1 MDSVLIDTHVFI
13 WLAEADP
20 TLPNSIK
27 DILENTDNVFV
38 SIASFWEISIKLKIG
53 KLSLYSDFN
62 TIEDSFATTRFKLLS
77 ITLKDTI
84 QLYNLP
90 LHHKDPFDR
99 ILVSQ
104 AINNS
109 LVVVSRDQTL
119 DSYPIQRLWI

>member
-53 KLSLYSDFN
+53 KLSLYCDFN

>member
-1 MDSVLIDTHVFI
+1 MESFLIDTHVFI
-13 WLAEADP
+13 WLAEDDP
-20 TLPNSIK
+20 NLPLAIR
-27 DILENTDNVFV
+27 DTLENTDNVFV

-53 KLSLYSDFN
+53 KLSLCDDFN
-62 TIEDSFATTRFKLLS
+62 NIETRFRETRFKLLS

-104 AINNS
+104 AINHS
-109 LVVVSRDQTL
+109 LILVSRDQAL
-119 DSYPIQRLWI
+119 DDYPIQRLWV

>member
-1 MDSVLIDTHVFI
+1 MRNGFCLNRYSCDF
-13 WLAEADP
+13 
-20 TLPNSIK
+20 NSI
-27 DILENTDNVFV
+27 E
-38 SIASFWEISIKLKIG
+38 ER
-53 KLSLYSDFN
+53 
-62 TIEDSFATTRFKLLS
+62 FAATRFNLLS

-109 LVVVSRDQTL
+109 LVLVSRDQIL
-119 DSYPIQRLWI
+119 DGYPIQRLWA